1 MYETVDDK
9 IFVEDEFLNLLSV
22 KIKTMSQDQ
31 MVASSTCDSWRLEAT
46 MGSAASAA
54 IEEPVDMTSVASEV
68 LRTSSEWSLVV
79 KHGRRSGIPPGGWP
93 NPSDKLARS

>member
-54 IEEPVDMTSVASEV
+54 IEEPVDMTSVAS
-68 LRTSSEWSLVV
+68 SEWSLVV

>member
-1 MYETVDDK
+1 
-9 IFVEDEFLNLLSV
+9 
-22 KIKTMSQDQ
+22 
-31 MVASSTCDSWRLEAT
+31 

-93 NPSDKLARS
+93 NPSDKLAR